1 LISIQT
7 NRKQPGSD
15 FMTTTKEIKIGADS
29 AARAHK
35 DRAIGAEEMRFLL
48 GVLIGYSMRGRKTLL
63 MAVLA
68 TAAVIAFIILPAIA
82 LSQLA
87 WSVQR
92 ERLSRPDQTRV
103 PSLKGLSY
111 EDAEAKLRAA
121 NLKIRV
127 LATRSDLPLQ
137 PGLIIDQSPQP
148 GEQVNYGY
156 LVGVTVT
163 KADFHGHDP

>member
-1 LISIQT
+1 
-7 NRKQPGSD
+7 
-15 FMTTTKEIKIGADS
+15 
-29 AARAHK
+29 
-35 DRAIGAEEMRFLL
+35 MRFLL
-48 GVLIGYSMRGRKTLL
+48 GVLVGYSMRGKKTLL
-63 MAVLA
+63 ITVLGI
-68 TAAVIAFIILPAIA
+68 AAVIFFIVLPAIA

-87 WSVQR
+87 LSVQR
-92 ERLSRPDQTRV
+92 KRLSRPAQTRV

-111 EDAEAKLRAA
+111 ENAEAKLRAA

-156 LVGVTVT
+156 PVGVTVT
-163 KADFHGHDP
+163 KTDSLGAGP

>member
-1 LISIQT
+1 
-7 NRKQPGSD
+7 
-15 FMTTTKEIKIGADS
+15 
-29 AARAHK
+29 
-35 DRAIGAEEMRFLL
+35 MRFLL
-48 GVLIGYSMRGRKTLL
+48 GLLVGYSMRGRKTLL
-63 MAVLA
+63 IAVLA
-68 TAAVIAFIILPAIA
+68 TAAVIVFVILPAIA

-92 ERLSRPDQTRV
+92 ERLSRPAQTRV

-111 EDAEAKLRAA
+111 ENAEAKLRTA

-156 LVGVTVT
+156 LVGVTVS
-163 KADFHGHDP
+163 KVDSNGPDP